1 MIVGHIAA
9 RRMGRG
15 AYFEFQKLLE
25 IHVASG
31 DDKAPLLHDIGT
43 PLKKSLYEFKAKF
56 FELLEAA
63 YTKGTQAG
71 EVELFADRPDAM
83 RFRILIQDE
92 PWQPELENALR

>member
-1 MIVGHIAA
+1 MA
-9 RRMGRG
+9 R
-15 AYFEFQKLLE
+15 LLVLE
-25 IHVASG
+25 TKGKHLEGSA
-31 DDKAPLLHDIGT
+31 DA
-43 PLKKSLYEFKAKF
+43 EFKAKF

-92 PWQPELENALR
+92 PWQPELENALG